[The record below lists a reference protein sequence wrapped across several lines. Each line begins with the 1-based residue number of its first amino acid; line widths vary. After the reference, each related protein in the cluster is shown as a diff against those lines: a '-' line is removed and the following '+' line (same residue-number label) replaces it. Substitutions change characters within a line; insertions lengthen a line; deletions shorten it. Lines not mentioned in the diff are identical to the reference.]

1 MRRAR
6 RLVLGVVVLACGVL
20 VAPGVAL
27 ASGAAGWVIHAVPEP
42 SSFSATTSSDRYQ
55 LLVENTGV
63 EASHGEVTVTDTL
76 PVGITTLETPQIGE
90 GGVRGG
96 WECSEG
102 AGQSVVTCHLTTP
115 VEGPK
120 GEPVEG
126 SIRSG
131 HYGATID
138 IGVSQP
144 AEGAVGPLVNEA
156 SVEGG
161 GLALAR
167 VREETPIA
175 KPAGFE
181 IKEFAF
187 EPGMAGGV
195 PVGQAGGHPWEITT
209 NLGVPTADSPP
220 NGATERAFSPV
231 RTLKSI
237 AVELPIGFLGDP
249 LATARCEESQLRTKH
264 CPADSRVGVYG
275 IILGGT
281 NQGQFS
287 MTEDTNGQSCCSAV
301 YNMLPEAGYPAEFG
315 FTFAENVP
323 FVMTANVVHTATGYR
338 VRVNVPD
345 LSSPEEP
352 YESTLTFFGEPGALN
367 GSGSKAEF
375 LTSPDDCSAES
386 EQLWSGVAGTA
397 QGNAARLE
405 LEPWGVPGDVQSS
418 ETTAYP
424 GLTGCDALTFDPSFS
439 LAPSPSGAGAAE
451 EGTSTADEPSAYT
464 ADLKVPQTT
473 EFSEFATPDLRNST
487 VVLPAGVTA
496 SPSSA
501 TGLEAC
507 QATGPEGIN
516 LGSSEIGAF
525 GEDIGDPEATELG
538 AGHAG
543 PGGND
548 SPYDDGFYHAAK
560 GHCPAGSILGSVEVC
575 TPLLPNRANSDGV
588 QKPGEQYCEETP
600 GVAPLRGHIFLGQ
613 PECGLPTQETCTSAY
628 AEGKGGTSKEGK
640 LFKLYIEVEGSG
652 IVAKLPGTVTA
663 NPSTGQLTST
673 FKEAPQLAFGD
684 LKIHFKGGPRASL
697 ANPQTCG
704 SFTTTSVLE
713 PWSHLEA
720 NETLG
725 TPNATTSNS
734 FAIGGCPATMPFNP
748 AFSAGPTSPQA
759 GAYTPFT
766 LTFSRQDGE
775 QDFSGLTETMPP
787 GLVGKIANV
796 KQCGEAEANAG
807 TCSEASEIG
816 TTSALAGPGSEPFS
830 VTGGHVYLTGPY
842 DGAPF
847 GLSIVV
853 PTKAGPFNLGNEV
866 IRAAIHINPNTA
878 QVTVTTNPL
887 PQSKDGIPFRL
898 RSVSTEIS
906 RPEGFIINPTNC
918 ALLAVN
924 ATITAAQGASAN
936 VSSPIQSTNCQ
947 KLAFTPSFE
956 VFSNS
961 KTSKAN
967 GASLQVKVGQ
977 AAGQANIAKVDLTIP
992 KILPSRLTTI
1002 QKACLAATF
1011 EANPASCPEGSIIGT
1026 GTAITPLLGPSEPLT
1041 GPAYLVSHGGAE
1053 FPDVEFVLQGENIT
1067 IVLDG
1072 KTDIKKGVTY
1082 SRFETVPDSPVT
1094 SFETNL
1100 PEGPHSALT
1109 TEKPGETNLCAT
1121 TTTKTVTVKK
1131 KVTER
1136 IHGKLKKVT
1145 KTSKK
1150 TVTSAAP
1157 VITIPTVITA
1167 QNGAVITQN
1176 TIVHIT
1182 GCPTTKP
1189 PTPKPTAKTK
1199 KTKKPSKK
1207 HKH

>member
-1 MRRAR
+1 MTRAWMG
-6 RLVLGVVVLACGVL
+6 LVGLVVVGCGVL
-20 VAPGVAL
+20 VGPGVAFG
-27 ASGAAGWVIHAVPEP
+27 SGGVAGWSVHAVPEP
-42 SSFSATTSSDRYQ
+42 SSFSATTSGDRYQ
-55 LLVENTGV
+55 LLIENTGV

-76 PVGITTLETPQIGE
+76 PVGITTLGTPSVGE
-90 GGVRGG
+90 GGVAGG

-102 AGQSVVTCHLTTP
+102 AHQPVVTCRLSTP

-126 SIRSG
+126 SIRAG

-144 AEGAVGPLVNEA
+144 AEGALGPLVNEA
-156 SVEGG
+156 RVEGG
-161 GLALAR
+161 GLASGST
-167 VREETPIA
+167 REETPVGR
-175 KPAGFE
+175 PAVFE
-181 IKEFAF
+181 VHEFVF

-195 PVGQAGGHPWEITT
+195 PVGQAGGHPWELTST
-209 NLGVPTADSPP
+209 LGIPTADSPP
-220 NGATERAFSPV
+220 NGQLRLVSPT
-231 RTLKSI
+231 RTLKNV
-237 AVELPIGFLGDP
+237 AVELPVGFLGDP
-249 LATARCEESQLRTKH
+249 LATVRCEESQLRTKH
-264 CPADSRVGVYG
+264 CPAASRIGVYG
-275 IILGGT
+275 IVLGET
-281 NQGQFS
+281 NNGQFTA
-287 MTEDTNGQSCCSAV
+287 TEDTDGNGCCSAI
-301 YNMLPEAGYPAEFG
+301 YNLAPEGGYPAEFG

-323 FVMTANVVHTATGYR
+323 IVMTASVVHTGTGYR

-345 LSSPEEP
+345 ISSPTEP

-367 GSGSKAEF
+367 GSGSKAAF
-375 LTSPDDCSAES
+375 MSSPDDCSAES
-386 EQLWSGVAGTA
+386 EHLWSSVSDTA
-397 QGNAARLE
+397 PGNAARLE
-405 LEPWGVPGDVQSS
+405 IEPWGVPGDTQTA
-418 ETTAYP
+418 ETTGYP
-424 GLTGCDALTFDPSFS
+424 GLTGCRGLTFDPSFS
-439 LAPSPSGAGAAE
+439 LTPSPSGAGAAE
-451 EGTSTADEPSAYT
+451 EGTTQPDEPSAYDANLT
-464 ADLKVPQTT
+464 LPQTT
-473 EFSEFATPDLRNST
+473 EFSEFATPDLKNST

-496 SPSSA
+496 SPSAA

-507 QATGPEGIN
+507 QATGPDGIN
-516 LGSSEIGAF
+516 IGSSEIGAF
-525 GEDIGDPEATELG
+525 GQDIGDPEATELG
-538 AGHAG
+538 EGHAG

-560 GHCPAGSILGSVEVC
+560 GHCPEGSILGSVEVC
-575 TPLLPNRANSDGV
+575 TPLLPNHANGSGV
-588 QKPGEQYCEETP
+588 KTEGEQYCETNP
-600 GVAPLRGHIFLGQ
+600 GVAPLEGHIYLGE
-613 PECGLPTQETCTSAY
+613 PECGGPGQEECSNAY
-628 AEGKGGTSKEGK
+628 AEGKGAIPNNEGK
-640 LFKLYIEVEGSG
+640 LFKLYIEVEGDG
-652 IVAKLPGTVTA
+652 VIAKLPGTVTA
-663 NPSTGQLTST
+663 NPTTGQLTST
-673 FKEAPQLAFGD
+673 FKEAPQLAFGQ

-704 SFTTTSVLE
+704 TFTTTSVLE

-725 TPNATTSNS
+725 TPNATPSSS

-748 AFSAGPTSPQA
+748 GFVADTLNPQA
-759 GAYTPFT
+759 GAYSPFV
-766 LTFSRQDGE
+766 LAFSREDGE

-787 GLVGKIANV
+787 GLVGKIAGI

-816 TTSALAGPGSEPFS
+816 TTSALAGPGTQPFS

-853 PTKAGPFNLGNEV
+853 PTKAGPFNLGNEIV
-866 IRAAIHINPNTA
+866 RAAVHINPNTA

-898 RSVSTEIS
+898 RSVTTQTK
-906 RPEGFIINPTNC
+906 EGFLLNPTSC
-918 ALLAVN
+918 TAKSVT
-924 ATITAAQGASAN
+924 ATITAAQGATAN
-936 VSSPIQSTNCQ
+936 VSAPFEAKGCQ
-947 KLAFTPSFE
+947 NLPFTPSFE
-956 VFSNS
+956 VSS
-961 KTSKAN
+961 KAKTSKAN
-967 GASLQVKVGQ
+967 GASLTVKVSQ

-1011 EANPASCPEGSIIGT
+1011 EANPANCPEGSVIGT
-1026 GTAITPLLGPSEPLT
+1026 GTAITPLLGAEQPLT

-1067 IVLDG
+1067 IILDG

-1121 TTTKTVTVKK
+1121 TTTKSVTVKK

-1136 IHGKLKKVT
+1136 IHGKLKKIT
-1145 KTSKK
+1145 KTTKK
-1150 TVTSAAP
+1150 TTTTATPA
-1157 VITIPTVITA
+1157 ITIPTVITA

-1176 TIVHIT
+1176 TPVHIT

-1189 PTPKPTAKTK
+1189 PKPKPTAKTH